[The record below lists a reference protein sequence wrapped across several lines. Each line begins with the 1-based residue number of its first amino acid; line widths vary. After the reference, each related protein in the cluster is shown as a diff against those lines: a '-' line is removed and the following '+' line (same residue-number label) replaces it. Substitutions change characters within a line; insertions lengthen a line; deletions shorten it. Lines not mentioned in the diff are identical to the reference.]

1 MSSIGASYAGVYVMQ
16 KQQKEKMKKKKN
28 KQQEELVEETSKVSA
43 VHGHG
48 RNNNKIHPGNF
59 HVPNTTS
66 TAGPVE
72 EGHNNS

>member
-16 KQQKEKMKKKKN
+16 KQQKKKMEKKN

-48 RNNNKIHPGNF
+48 RNNNKKIHPGHF
-59 HVPNTTS
+59 QVPNTTS